1 MVLFYF
7 FSFEYIVVLTQ
18 SLKIG
23 SKSNLHIFFLLGNDN
38 IFALTNQKLYSA
50 RFDLKDVQQTRRY
63 ALYDKFWI
71 DDENSKY
78 TLHISDYSGDA
89 SKVVRFKNQAF
100 YSLAC
105 FQCKWSCNSFL
116 KYNFICFFSVNNFF
130 LK

>member
-89 SKVVRFKNQAF
+89 SNVGNWIFYSFSSTFNTNVHAIHFKN
-100 YSLAC
+100 
-105 FQCKWSCNSFL
+105 
-116 KYNFICFFSVNNFF
+116 II
-130 LK
+130 